1 MVDTDWRNE
10 IINWITDEKL
20 PTDNNKAITIARRS
34 KGYVLVG
41 DKLYKRGSHSG
52 VLMKCIPREE
62 GKGILDEIHSGVCGN
77 HTTSRMLVGK
87 AFRAGFYWPTALMDA
102 KILIKQCKKC
112 QFFGKQAK
120 VLAHNLITILV
131 IRMLRA
137 RHDRP
142 LNKGSERIHLRAG
155 RHRQIH
161 KVDRVQAG
169 NDAERRQSHRFYL

>member
-52 VLMKCIPREE
+52 VLMKFIPREE

-77 HTTSRMLVGK
+77 HTASRTLVGK

-102 KILIKQCKKC
+102 KILIKQCKN
-112 QFFGKQAK
+112 ASSS
-120 VLAHNLITILV
+120 VNRLRYLHIT
-131 IRMLRA
+131 
-137 RHDRP
+137 
-142 LNKGSERIHLRAG
+142 
-155 RHRQIH
+155 
-161 KVDRVQAG
+161 
-169 NDAERRQSHRFYL
+169 